1 MSKWTYRREEHV
13 MPHWTVDT
21 PTSLDFDDVTALQ
34 VRLIDGTVA
43 VLATDDRPAV
53 VVSDISGRPL
63 RVGYEGGTLTIGYD
77 ALTWE
82 RLLDWLKPAHDT
94 AAVTVT
100 VPATCPI
107 QLGVVSAS
115 AVVCGLSSGAAVKGV
130 SGEITLDGVAGDVAA
145 NTISGALE
153 GRDVDG
159 AVRFKSVSGDLTLAG
174 GSLTRLAAENI
185 NGQIAADVILADTGA
200 MRISTIS
207 GDVCL
212 RLPADS
218 DARVRLHSTSGNVR
232 SEFDSLRPSMS
243 PGSHTVSGNLG
254 EGSGN
259 VSVNSVSGAVTLL
272 RRPGRRTPPR
282 VETPRAEAE
291 MESETR

>member
-1 MSKWTYRREEHV
+1 
-13 MPHWTVDT
+13 MPHWTVDA
-21 PTSLDFDDVTALQ
+21 PMSLDFDDVTALQ

-43 VLATDDRPAV
+43 VLATDDRPSV
-53 VVSDISGRPL
+53 VVSGVSGRPL
-63 RVGYEGGTLTIGYD
+63 QVSYDAGALTIGYD
-77 ALTWE
+77 MLSWE
-82 RLLDWLKPAHDT
+82 RLLDWLKPVHDS
-94 AAVTVT
+94 AAITVT
-100 VPATCPI
+100 VPADCQI

-130 SGEITLDGVAGDVAA
+130 SSEITLDGVSGDVQAD
-145 NTISGALE
+145 TVSGALE

-174 GSLTRLAAENI
+174 GSLSRLEADNI
-185 NGQIAADVILADTGA
+185 SGQVAADVALDVAGA

-207 GDVCL
+207 GDVTL
-212 RLPADS
+212 RLPEAS

-232 SEFDSLRPSMS
+232 SEFGVLRPVMS

-254 EGSGN
+254 GGSGN

-272 RRPGRRTPPR
+272 RRPGRRTTPPA
-282 VETPRAEAE
+282 ESPRAEAE

>member
-1 MSKWTYRREEHV
+1 
-13 MPHWTVDT
+13 MPHWAVDA
-21 PTSLDFDDVTALQ
+21 PTSLDFDAVTALQ
-34 VRLIDGTVA
+34 VRLIAGTVA
-43 VLATDDRPAV
+43 VMATGDRPSV

-63 RVGYEGGTLTIGYD
+63 QVGYDDGTLTIAYET
-77 ALTWE
+77 LSWE
-82 RLLDWLKPAHDT
+82 RLLDWLKPMHDT

-100 VPATCPI
+100 VPAGCPI

-115 AVVCGLSSGAAVKGV
+115 AVVCGLSSGASVKGV
-130 SGEITLDGVAGDVAA
+130 SGEITLDGVTGEVQADTV
-145 NTISGALE
+145 SGALE

-159 AVRFKSVSGDLTLAG
+159 AIRFKSVSGDLTLAD
-174 GSLTRLAAENI
+174 GSLTLLEADSI
-185 NGQIAADVILADTGA
+185 NGQVAADVSLAAAGA

-207 GDVCL
+207 GDVTV
-212 RLPADS
+212 RLPEDS

-232 SEFDSLRPSMS
+232 SEFDSLRPAT
-243 PGSHTVSGNLG
+243 PYWSHTVSGNVG

-272 RRPGRRTPPR
+272 RRPRRRSTPR
-282 VETPRAEAE
+282 AETSRAEAE